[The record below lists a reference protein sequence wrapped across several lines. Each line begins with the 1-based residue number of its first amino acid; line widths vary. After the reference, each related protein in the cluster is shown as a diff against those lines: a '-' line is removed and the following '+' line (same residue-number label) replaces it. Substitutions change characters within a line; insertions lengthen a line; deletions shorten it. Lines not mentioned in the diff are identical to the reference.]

1 MEAVMKVGG
10 SLAEYPASLRD
21 LCQKLSELS
30 RFHRLLVVPGGGRF
44 ADVVREFDRIFDLS
58 DTAAHKMAILGMDI
72 YGLFLSDITP
82 NSRIC
87 YTLKRAEEASAA
99 GALPILSPSR
109 FMFLEDPLEHSWD
122 TTSDSIAAYIA
133 GLLHVNKLILL
144 KDVDG
149 IFTEDP
155 KKCLNAEFIKEITAS
170 KLLRWN
176 KRTCVDK
183 LLPKILLRARLECF
197 VVNGRYPKRVEAV
210 LEDEKTICTR
220 III

>member
-1 MEAVMKVGG
+1 MKVGG
-10 SLAEYPASLRD
+10 SLTEYPTSLRT

-30 RFHRLLVVPGGGRF
+30 RVHRFLMVPGGGRF

-58 DTAAHKMAILGMDI
+58 DTAAHKMAILSMDV

-87 YTLKRAEEASAA
+87 YTLSRAEEISAA
-99 GALPILSPSR
+99 GVLPIFLPSR
-109 FMFLEDPLEHSWD
+109 LMFQKDPLEHSWNV
-122 TTSDSIAAYIA
+122 TSDSIAAHIA
-133 GLLHVNKLILL
+133 SLLHAKKLILL

-155 KKCLNAEFIKEITAS
+155 KKCLNAEFLKEIKAS

-183 LLPKILLRARLECF
+183 LLPQILLRARLECF
-197 VVNGRYPKRVEAV
+197 VVNGRYPRRVEAV
-210 LEDEKTICTR
+210 LEDEETTYTR
-220 III
+220 ITI